1 MDKPRILII
10 APAWIGDLIIS
21 LAFINA
27 LKKIFKDSEID
38 LLVNENLVD
47 IAKYFPD
54 ISNIITSLLF
64 VVLQGSPIN
73 YLSVFP
79 LVIKRFISYG
89 FVIPPLQIL
98 TRLR

>member
-10 APAWIGDLIIS
+10 APAWVGDLIIS

-54 ISNIITSLLF
+54 ISNIITSQTRHGKLSLFHRITTGLKLRKKKLYLL
-64 VVLQGSPIN
+64 LYSD
-73 YLSVFP
+73 
-79 LVIKRFISYG
+79 
-89 FVIPPLQIL
+89 
-98 TRLR
+98 